1 MTTSETNRDKEHMNN
16 EDEILITA
24 SVSVAGS
31 RYQAAQLC
39 RDTAQKIMD
48 DEKANYIIELRR
60 RADVYESATREL
72 VALGAVGRPRK
83 SVDRKRKAKAEAPAT
98 A

>member
-1 MTTSETNRDKEHMNN
+1 MNN

-48 DEKANYIIELRR
+48 EEKANYITELRR
-60 RADVYESATREL
+60 RADAYKVAVEEL
-72 VALGAVGRPRK
+72 AELGAVGRPRK
-83 SVDRKRKAKAEAPAT
+83 SAEPGKRKAKAEAPAT

>member
-1 MTTSETNRDKEHMNN
+1 MNN
-16 EDEILITA
+16 EDEITITA

-39 RDTAQKIMD
+39 RDTAQRIMD
-48 DEKANYIIELRR
+48 DEKANYIAELRKI
-60 RADVYESATREL
+60 AEQGEGAAKEL

-83 SVDRKRKAKAEAPAT
+83 SAEARKPTEPRKNKAKAEAPAT

>member
-1 MTTSETNRDKEHMNN
+1 MNN

-48 DEKANYIIELRR
+48 EEKANYIAELRR

-83 SVDRKRKAKAEAPAT
+83 SADRKRAPKAAKTEVGGIV
-98 A
+98 